1 MRNTSSF
8 TMIGAGAV
16 FAAAM
21 SATAFTP
28 MTARAADAML
38 AGTIKSAEGVA
49 LGGVTVSAR
58 ADGSNVVTSVFTD
71 EAGNYYFP
79 PMAQGKY
86 KVWAQAIAFDTGRG
100 EVALGAARRQD
111 FTLKPIADF
120 VRQLP
125 GDMVIAALPDAT
137 PEDATMKTIVQNN
150 CTACHTPSYTLQHK
164 FDEAGWNAIINLM
177 KHANV
182 YGIYQGPDH
191 KASPVL
197 EYNQKKLAAY
207 LARARGP
214 GETSMKFNLRP
225 RPSGEAA
232 RVVFTEYEAPPDPD
246 VGMPYKVQ
254 TNNGSDWSLGTPS
267 YVYPGFGVH
276 DAWIDA
282 DGSSVYFTCNVPNN
296 VLTLGKFDLK
306 TGAFKPLKVAA
317 ANGLA
322 APSHGITRDPTGAIW
337 FNVNPGKGGLGKL
350 DTRTDKIE
358 VFIPPEGMAP
368 TGGAVTVD
376 YDGRGMIWVS
386 SPTGALRF
394 DPAAEK
400 FTEFKSPTPKSAT
413 GGNGTTYGV
422 AADRDGN
429 GYWAQMAI
437 DTVGIGDGKYGTAK
451 EMKLPPVAAVRDR
464 LPPDQIAFYD
474 GVGAPDFSNP
484 VPYAQG
490 PRRMGTDKNDDVLY
504 VGNSWAGTLAKIN
517 TRTQET
523 STIPLPPN
531 TKPYHIAVDSR
542 HNAWLNVWMSD
553 VVLRYDPKANAFTTF
568 DLPTRGSEVR
578 YVSVFEKDG
587 AMKVVLPSYRTRKV
601 TVMAFRSEA
610 DMQAAKAQ
618 AQ

>member
-1 MRNTSSF
+1 MKRSRTF
-8 TMIGAGAV
+8 TIIGTV

-21 SATAFTP
+21 SATALTP
-28 MTARAADAML
+28 MTAAAADAVL
-38 AGTIKSAEGVA
+38 SGTIKSADGTA
-49 LGGVTVSAR
+49 LGGATVSAR
-58 ADGSNVVTSVFTD
+58 LDGSNIVTSVFAD
-71 EAGNYYFP
+71 ESGNYYFP
-79 PMAQGKY
+79 PLATGKY
-86 KVWAQAIAFDTGRG
+86 KVWAQAITFDTGRG
-100 EVALGAARRQD
+100 DVDLSAAKRQD
-111 FTLKPIADF
+111 FALKPLKDF

-125 GDMVIAALPDAT
+125 GDMILAALPDAT
-137 PEDATMKTIVQNN
+137 PQDATMKTIVQNN
-150 CTACHTPSYTLQHK
+150 CTACHTPSYILQHK

-191 KASPVL
+191 TSPVL
-197 EYNQKKLAAY
+197 EHNQKQLAAY

-232 RVVFTEYEAPPDPD
+232 RVVFTDYEAPPDPA
-246 VGMPYKVQ
+246 VGMPYKVL
-254 TNNGSDWSLGTPS
+254 TNNGTDWSLGTPS

-282 DGSSVYFTCNVPNN
+282 DGQSVYFTCNVPNN

-322 APSHGITRDPTGAIW
+322 APAHGITRDPTGTIW

-350 DTRTDKIE
+350 DTKTDKIE

-368 TGGAVTVD
+368 TGGATTVD

-400 FTEFKSPTPKSAT
+400 FTEYKSPTAKAAN
-413 GGNGTTYGV
+413 GGIGLTYGV

-451 EMKLPPVAAVRDR
+451 EMKLPPVAAVRAR
-464 LPPDQIAFYD
+464 LSSEDLAFYEAN
-474 GVGAPDFSNP
+474 GAPDFSNP
-484 VPYAQG
+484 APYAQG

-504 VGNSWAGTLAKIN
+504 IGNSWAGTLSKVN

-523 STIPLPPN
+523 STIPLPPLR
-531 TKPYHIAVDSR
+531 KPYHVAVDSH
-542 HNAWLNVWMSD
+542 HNAWLNIWMTD
-553 VVLRYDPKANAFTTF
+553 QVLRYDPKANAFTAF
-568 DLPTRGSEVR
+568 DIPTRGSEVR
-578 YVSVFEKDG
+578 YVSLYEKDG
-587 AMKVVLPSYRTRKV
+587 QMKVVLPSYRTRKV
-601 TVMAFRSEA
+601 TVMSFRSEA
-610 DMQAAKAQ
+610 DIAATKAQ
-618 AQ
+618 AAQ